1 MKLDS
6 IKPSAA
12 LAVSIGA
19 LVVASAGGAFAASG
33 TIGATTPTAH
43 TARVHHVVVLRGP
56 RGHRGPVGPVGP
68 AGPAGPQGPR
78 GPQGAQGPIGP
89 SNAYE
94 VYRDSGPA
102 NIPSTPT
109 TVATLSN
116 LPAGAYAITAKAELD
131 VAATDGLPAPRIL
144 CQVNAGGDFDD
155 AVAQGEEANG
165 LAMSATLPV
174 EVTHTFS
181 GTGTVILSCN
191 KNGSPHQVDV
201 NWAKI
206 IAIRLG
212 SEVHTAVTG

>member
-1 MKLDS
+1 MKLDN

-33 TIGATTPTAH
+33 TTGAMTPSAH
-43 TARVHHVVVLRGP
+43 PTRAHHLGVLRGP
-56 RGHRGPVGPVGP
+56 RGHRGPAGP
-68 AGPAGPQGPR
+68 AGPAGAQGPR
-78 GPQGAQGPIGP
+78 GPQGAQGSVGP

-94 VYRDSGPA
+94 VYRDSGPT

-131 VAATDGLPAPRIL
+131 VAATAGLPAPRIL

-155 AVAQGEEANG
+155 AVAQGEETNG
-165 LAMSATLPV
+165 LALSATLPV

-181 GTGTVILSCN
+181 GTGTATLSCN

-212 SEVHTAVTG
+212 SEQHTAVTG

>member
-1 MKLDS
+1 MKLDNVR
-6 IKPSAA
+6 PSAA

-33 TIGATTPTAH
+33 TTGARTSTARA
-43 TARVHHVVVLRGP
+43 TRVHHILVLRGP
-56 RGHRGPVGPVGP
+56 RGHRGPTGPTGPTGPAGPVGP
-68 AGPAGPQGPR
+68 QGA
-78 GPQGAQGPIGP
+78 QGAQGPIGP

-94 VYRDSGPA
+94 VYRDSGPS

-109 TVATLSN
+109 TVATLAN

-144 CQVNAGGDFDD
+144 CQVNAAGDFDD
-155 AVAQGEEANG
+155 AVAQGEEVGG
-165 LAMSATLPV
+165 LAMSVTLPV

-181 GTGTVILSCN
+181 GTGTVTLSCN

>member
-1 MKLDS
+1 MKVDN
-6 IKPSAA
+6 IRPSAA

-33 TIGATTPTAH
+33 TTGATTPTAH
-43 TARVHHVVVLRGP
+43 ATRAHHVVVLRGP
-56 RGHRGPVGPVGP
+56 RGHRGPAGP
-68 AGPAGPQGPR
+68 AGPAGSQGPR

-144 CQVNAGGDFDD
+144 CQINAGGDFDD

-181 GTGTVILSCN
+181 GTGTATLSCN
-191 KNGSPHQVDV
+191 KNGSPHEVDV

>member
-1 MKLDS
+1 G
-6 IKPSAA
+6 PAGAA
-12 LAVSIGA
+12 
-19 LVVASAGGAFAASG
+19 
-33 TIGATTPTAH
+33 
-43 TARVHHVVVLRGP
+43 
-56 RGHRGPVGPVGP
+56 GP
-68 AGPAGPQGPR
+68 AGPAGPQ

-131 VAATDGLPAPRIL
+131 IAATDGLPAPRIL
-144 CQVNAGGDFDD
+144 CQVNAAGDFDD
-155 AVAQGEEANG
+155 AVAQGEEAGG

-181 GTGTVILSCN
+181 GTGTVTLSCN

-212 SEVHTAVTG
+212 SEQHTAVTG

>member
-1 MKLDS
+1 MKLDNVR
-6 IKPSAA
+6 PSAA

-33 TIGATTPTAH
+33 TTGARTSTARA
-43 TARVHHVVVLRGP
+43 TRVHHILVLRGP
-56 RGHRGPVGPVGP
+56 RGHRGPTGPIGPTGPAGPVGP
-68 AGPAGPQGPR
+68 QGA
-78 GPQGAQGPIGP
+78 QGAQGPIGP

-94 VYRDSGPA
+94 VYRDSGP
-102 NIPSTPT
+102 
-109 TVATLSN
+109 SN
-116 LPAGAYAITAKAELD
+116 KAELD

-144 CQVNAGGDFDD
+144 CQVNAAGDFDD
-155 AVAQGEEANG
+155 AVAQGEEVGG
-165 LAMSATLPV
+165 LAMSVTLPV

-181 GTGTVILSCN
+181 GTGTVTLSCN